1 MKTRLILL
9 VLFFGMFQI
18 GFSQDVK
25 IKKKIAYVDG
35 VAFLKY
41 RLDYGKIVISTMDNK
56 DLILVN
62 EIEYEIPN
70 PAYENVH
77 NPNRYK
83 YSPTLKRW
91 YFIISFIDI
100 EMEYEADINLKGLFS
115 ALYKF
120 KVVNDDGSIQT
131 ENAEKMKKMI
141 AQDVSSTIPKVVIHK

>member
-1 MKTRLILL
+1 MNRIIITLLL
-9 VLFFGMFQI
+9 VFGLSQV
-18 GFSQDVK
+18 GYTQDVK
-25 IKKKIAYVDG
+25 IKKKIAYIDG

-41 RLDYGKIVISTMDNK
+41 RFDFGKIVISTMDNK

-77 NPNRYK
+77 NPNRYR
-83 YSPTLKRW
+83 YPPTLKKW